1 VSKIKALYVDLIV
14 KVPFW
19 RRPQMNLSY
28 ASLSLMCATEATSLN
43 HWSRLFPT
51 NLLRKD
57 MFSGTVQKTIQTET
71 LLQ

>member
-1 VSKIKALYVDLIV
+1 
-14 KVPFW
+14 
-19 RRPQMNLSY
+19 MNLSY